1 MFSLIS
7 ETHYRQT
14 METVVE
20 PQLAALREEIDMPL
34 SDDDTLHAELYEQ
47 PSATRAVV
55 VLHGYTE
62 SCEKFREMTW

>member
-20 PQLAALREEIDMPL
+20 PQLAALREELSMPL
-34 SDDDTLHAELYEQ
+34 SDGGSLHAERMNSE
-47 PSATRAVV
+47 PPRARSS
-55 VLHGYTE
+55 
-62 SCEKFREMTW
+62 SCTVIRSRAKNSVK